1 MPSKAE
7 NAAPPR
13 YAWVILAVTFL
24 AGLTAPVN
32 MSKGTALAAV
42 IMDTYGIDASVLG
55 WIIAMFYVLG
65 FVLAFPSAKIIK
77 ALGCR
82 KVISIALLFGAAG
95 SLLGALVHN
104 LGVFMA
110 SRMLEGAGLGILGV
124 SGASAI
130 APWFP
135 AERRGLALGTWSMRF
150 PAASVLCPLL
160 FGWLVGVRSV
170 PFTAIWWG
178 TLVFDLAALV
188 VFNVFYREPE
198 GAAAPGAGPGAGLN
212 LHRVLRNRKLVALAL
227 AFFFCECASLGAAG
241 FLTTYLQK
249 ELGTSLLFATSIV
262 TLNGVVMALAAPLSG
277 RISDVM
283 HSRRK
288 CLLAGFLVG
297 IVHTALLFS
306 LRVPWLYYPLSLLA
320 GIFGGGVPAIVW
332 AAVPEIALPEDL
344 PAANAVVAFLQ
355 NLGMFLGVAVLGNV
369 VAAAGWVAGTFIVL
383 IPCLVLCLLISAL
396 GLKGLR

>member
-1 MPSKAE
+1 MPGKAE
-7 NAAPPR
+7 QALTPR

-24 AGLTAPVN
+24 AGITAPVN

-42 IMDTYGIDASVLG
+42 IMDTYDISASVLG

-77 ALGCR
+77 ALGNR
-82 KVISIALLFGAAG
+82 KVISIALVFGAAG
-95 SLLGALVHN
+95 SLLGAAVHN

-124 SGASAI
+124 AGASAI

-135 AERRGLALGTWSMRF
+135 AGKRGLALGTWSMRF
-150 PAASVLCPLL
+150 PAATVLCPILI
-160 FGWLVGVRSV
+160 GWLVDARSV

-178 TLVFDLAALV
+178 TLVFDLIALA
-188 VFNVFYREPE
+188 VFNIFYREPA
-198 GAAAPGAGPGAGLN
+198 GAAAPGPGPGAGLN
-212 LHRVLRNRKLVALAL
+212 LRRVLKNKKLAALAL

-249 ELGTSLLFATSIV
+249 ELGASLLFATTIV

-277 RISDVM
+277 RISDVIG
-283 HSRRK
+283 SRK

-297 IVHTALLFS
+297 IVHMALLFN
-306 LRVPWLYYPLSLLA
+306 LRVPWLYYLLSLPA

-332 AAVPEIALPEDL
+332 AVVPEIAPPEDL

-369 VAAAGWVAGTFIVL
+369 VAAAGWTAGTFILLV
-383 IPCLVLCLLISAL
+383 PCLVLCLVITLF
-396 GLKGLR
+396 GLKDLR